1 MNTSIK
7 QRLKDNLTAT
17 AASSRA
23 IANYMLANLTQLPFE
38 TSASI
43 ADKLGVSESTV
54 GRFCRALG
62 YAHFKALKAD
72 LKDDLGDS
80 PWLIGDRL
88 EEFRRQG
95 SDTPLAASKS
105 LELEMAA
112 LVRVYEYSR
121 TDQWQAL
128 CERLASRSTVF
139 AAGFQTERG
148 IAMSFVHLL
157 QYLREG
163 VRLVD
168 GSAGNFSD
176 VLLSDPEQSALL
188 VFDTRRY
195 SRHALLLC
203 QRATEAGIPVTLIT
217 DEYCDWAEPH
227 VSEVFRVPTDLN
239 LFWSSDAPM
248 LSLVNLLVNDVFKR
262 MGPEVEKRLDAIS
275 ELHSEFVGYTA
286 PFNPPR

>member
-1 MNTSIK
+1 MDSSIK
-7 QRLKDNLTAT
+7 QRLKDNLTAK

-23 IANYMLANLTQLPFE
+23 IAHYMLAKLTELPFE

-54 GRFCRALG
+54 GRFCRSLG

-95 SDTPLAASKS
+95 DEALLAASKS

-121 TDQWQAL
+121 TEQWRAL
-128 CERLASRSTVF
+128 CERLASRTWLF

-148 IAMSFVHLL
+148 IAMSFVHLM

-168 GSAGNFSD
+168 GAAGNFSD
-176 VLLSDPEQSALL
+176 VLLSDPAQSALL

-195 SRHALLLC
+195 SRHAMLLC

-217 DEYCDWAEPH
+217 DEYCDWAEPC
-227 VSEVFRVPTDLN
+227 VSEVFRVPTELN

-262 MGPEVEKRLDAIS
+262 MGPEVEKRLESIT
-275 ELHSEFVGYTA
+275 ELHNEFVGYTA
-286 PFNPPR
+286 PFNPSR

>member
-1 MNTSIK
+1 MDSSIK

-23 IANYMLANLTQLPFE
+23 IAHYMLANLTELPFE
-38 TSASI
+38 TSASV

-54 GRFCRALG
+54 GRFCRSLG

-95 SDTPLAASKS
+95 DEAPLAASKS

-121 TDQWQAL
+121 TEQWQAL
-128 CERLASRSTVF
+128 CERLASRTWLF

-148 IAMSFVHLL
+148 IAMSFVHLM

-168 GSAGNFSD
+168 GAAGNFSD
-176 VLLSDPEQSALL
+176 VLLSDPAQSALL

-195 SRHALLLC
+195 SRHAMLLC

-217 DEYCDWAEPH
+217 DEYCDWAEPC
-227 VSEVFRVPTDLN
+227 VSEVFRVPTELN

-262 MGPEVEKRLDAIS
+262 MGPEVEKRLESIA
-275 ELHSEFVGYTA
+275 ELHNEFVGYTT
-286 PFNPPR
+286 PFNPSR